1 MIDDGSNA
9 AVHWKEIES
18 EKDQFKEILFTKANS
33 NGNLGE
39 QLGIRLHIQNA
50 GRESRKS
57 KKGRKVV
64 PENQPKSVVMERMQY

>member
-18 EKDQFKEILFTKANS
+18 EKDQFKEILFAKANS

-39 QLGIRLHIQNA
+39 QLGIRLQMLDME
-50 GRESRKS
+50 RQSSKS
-57 KKGRKVV
+57 KKRERAVQK
-64 PENQPKSVVMERMQY
+64 NQPKSVVMERMQY

>member
-39 QLGIRLHIQNA
+39 QLGIRLQMLDME
-50 GRESRKS
+50 RQSSKS
-57 KKGRKVV
+57 KKRA
-64 PENQPKSVVMERMQY
+64 

>member
-18 EKDQFKEILFTKANS
+18 EKDQFKEILFAKANS

-39 QLGIRLHIQNA
+39 QLGIRLQMLDME
-50 GRESRKS
+50 RQSSKS
-57 KKGRKVV
+57 KKRA
-64 PENQPKSVVMERMQY
+64 